1 MNTFDDPTPAEDEG
15 GIPAPDLSMPA
26 PDQLATDSLEA
37 LRDQELGAGGGASE
51 AAIDPALA
59 ALLETGSLDEADID
73 LDDAEDELDGFGG
86 TRDVMFDSIDDE
98 DEEEEDDDY
107 DD

>member
-1 MNTFDDPTPAEDEG
+1 MNDFDESTPGEDEA
-15 GIPAPDLSMPA
+15 GIPAPDISMPA

-51 AAIDPALA
+51 AAIDPAMA

-73 LDDAEDELDGFGG
+73 LDDALEDELDGFGG

-98 DEEEEDDDY
+98 DEEEDDDY